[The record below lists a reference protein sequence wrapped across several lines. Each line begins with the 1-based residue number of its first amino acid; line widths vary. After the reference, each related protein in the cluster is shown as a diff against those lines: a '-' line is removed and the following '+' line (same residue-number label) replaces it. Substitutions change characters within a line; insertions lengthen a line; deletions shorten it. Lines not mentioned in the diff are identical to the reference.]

1 MKNSAKSMAFSPL
14 IVDVEKGSEVLR
26 KSSLNLFRNSLISC
40 HRRTNMLMTI
50 NFSRKSLS
58 QTGSGHFSPL
68 AAYNSKNDMALILD
82 VAKFKYD
89 TYWCSVE

>member
-1 MKNSAKSMAFSPL
+1 M
-14 IVDVEKGSEVLR
+14 
-26 KSSLNLFRNSLISC
+26 LIS
-40 HRRTNMLMTI
+40 I

-68 AAYNSKNDMALILD
+68 AAYNLKKDMVLVLD

-89 TYWCSVE
+89 SYWCSVEEIYESFKDKDLKSNKSRGFSINKKQY